1 MLGERFGGAIVRVV
15 FAEPLRVDVFP
26 SNVETIEA
34 ASRRS
39 ATG

>member
-1 MLGERFGGAIVRVV
+1 MLGERFGGAILRVV
-15 FAEPLRVDVFP
+15 FGDPMRVDVFP

-39 ATG
+39 AAG